1 MVEEGISEVEKGL
14 NCGEEIADYGQMREQ
29 KEQEMSEIRYYKGKY
44 EVKVLMRNRRNW
56 TVETLEE
63 FQDYVHGER
72 CMHEVKSGTQLNV
85 APNLLFKK
93 KGLPPPLKEHIYEL
107 KMEKRLK
114 HLIAEEEKKKE

>member
-1 MVEEGISEVEKGL
+1 
-14 NCGEEIADYGQMREQ
+14 
-29 KEQEMSEIRYYKGKY
+29 MSEIRYYKGKY
-44 EVKVLMRNRRNW
+44 EVRVLMRNRGNW

-93 KGLPPPLKEHIYEL
+93 KGLPPPMKEHVYEL
-107 KMEKRLK
+107 KMEKKLE
-114 HLIAEEEKKKE
+114 HLIAKEEKEKERK